1 MQLKIEK
8 IIFNNYI
15 LYIIKQT
22 MITKLLINAKL
33 IKLIPHAETISM
45 AITQSTCL
53 IIAVLSKKK

>member
-1 MQLKIEK
+1 
-8 IIFNNYI
+8 
-15 LYIIKQT
+15 